1 MLRILI
7 GYKKD
12 WLSLPLWE
20 RQYSPKRL
28 NSSVQNHAGGITL
41 CLYSELIISPITN
54 VMKSI
59 IKILTPLFVLSD
71 SIFFFFGFTLL
82 IAFRM
87 IILQYIF
94 LNQHFLYYFLSCLNS
109 NTDLLYNN
117 VHLLNMTE
125 LYP

>member
-1 MLRILI
+1 MLVLRANN
-7 GYKKD
+7 
-12 WLSLPLWE
+12 LSYHKCHE
-20 RQYSPKRL
+20 IHHKNTNTSIRSIRL
-28 NSSVQNHAGGITL
+28 
-41 CLYSELIISPITN
+41 Y
-54 VMKSI
+54 
-59 IKILTPLFVLSD
+59 F
-71 SIFFFFGFTLL
+71 FFFFGFTLL